1 MEHPSNDH
9 EDPPISTRIAISHAM
24 KQGIHFEIIGK
35 TMETETTT
43 RSEFTNAGKSIVEQ
57 RKKSKREGL
66 CESHSRIR
74 VGKLTIGG
82 RLR

>member
-1 MEHPSNDH
+1 
-9 EDPPISTRIAISHAM
+9 
-24 KQGIHFEIIGK
+24 
-35 TMETETTT
+35 METETTT
-43 RSEFTNAGKSIVEQ
+43 RSEFTNGGKAIAEQ

>member
-1 MEHPSNDH
+1 
-9 EDPPISTRIAISHAM
+9 
-24 KQGIHFEIIGK
+24 
-35 TMETETTT
+35 METETTT
-43 RSEFTNAGKSIVEQ
+43 RSEFTNAGKAIVEQ